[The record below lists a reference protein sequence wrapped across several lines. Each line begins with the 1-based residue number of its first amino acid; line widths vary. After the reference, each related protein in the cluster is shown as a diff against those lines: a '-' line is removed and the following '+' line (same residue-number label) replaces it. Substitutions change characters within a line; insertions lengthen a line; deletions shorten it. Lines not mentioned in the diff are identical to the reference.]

1 MCGPTA
7 RATTRERTAAA
18 GEVTE
23 RSRCPWGAQGPVPP
37 ARKGGSSGS
46 RACPFPAEGEA
57 EAQRSLGVGRALR
70 PSREWLGRRSEGRRA
85 PGLPGFRPPALS
97 GAGSVSQPGVA
108 AGALLSVGVTV
119 AVGLGRLRQRGR
131 CPGGC
136 LCTPSHTSRPR
147 QALAPPPPPPP
158 ALALLS
164 PAKPEQQSWGYDL
177 GPGASE
183 PALDDGATPIQ
194 RKPPSASPLALEL
207 RLGPARSG
215 ILRAPV

>member
-70 PSREWLGRRSEGRRA
+70 PSREWLGRRREGRRA

-97 GAGSVSQPGVA
+97 GAGSVSQRGVA

-147 QALAPPPPPPP
+147 QALAPPP
-158 ALALLS
+158 LLPLPLPS
-164 PAKPEQQSWGYDL
+164 WPKASRSRGARLPSTSTSSCADVQSL
-177 GPGASE
+177 PCKV
-183 PALDDGATPIQ
+183 PATP
-194 RKPPSASPLALEL
+194 SAASTRPEASLDT
-207 RLGPARSG
+207 ARG
-215 ILRAPV
+215 